1 MAQGPEGRPGDQW
14 ELRGLRLG
22 WSHGEGEERTGSRVW
37 AGLAARTE
45 AKWGIRDE
53 PPGYGLGKEAVLIE
67 SQAPGVG
74 GGRHAPLRWPPQGEA
89 RDRSLR
95 GEGWECGRQ
104 AIGAVESSRGGRSL
118 GRRGVGAASF
128 LALASAA
135 RRDPSPGEAGPGSG
149 EAVPGSRLL
158 GPGPACSCRTSP
170 EARAFPERC
179 PGGWRQGRAGGPL
192 RPGAAGRWAPWGGAP
207 RFLPCRLELRLQ
219 PFPSEFLYL
228 SGKQTGK

>member
-1 MAQGPEGRPGDQW
+1 MAQGPEGRPGDQR

-74 GGRHAPLRWPPQGEA
+74 GGRHALLRWPPQGEA

-104 AIGAVESSRGGRSL
+104 AIGAVESSRGGRSP
-118 GRRGVGAASF
+118 GRCGVGAASF

-135 RRDPSPGEAGPGSG
+135 RQDPPPGEAGLGVGGGGSRIQAARAG
-149 EAVPGSRLL
+149 PRVFLPHLPRSSGLPRAVPGGLEA
-158 GPGPACSCRTSP
+158 GPGVR
-170 EARAFPERC
+170 
-179 PGGWRQGRAGGPL
+179 
-192 RPGAAGRWAPWGGAP
+192 
-207 RFLPCRLELRLQ
+207 
-219 PFPSEFLYL
+219 
-228 SGKQTGK
+228 